1 MDENSTNG
9 TGPDKRN
16 WRERLGIG
24 AKEMPKLSDEFRDGS
39 EEGDQAR
46 ASGAQPVTK
55 PAPMAPRAP
64 RSASTAEAPSA
75 SSAAPPPPRATPR
88 APDNAQQDALAD
100 KLRAQRAAA
109 ERLAEQRVQAARE
122 RAEGRTPT
130 QPEMPAAPPRAP
142 SAARNAPPPM
152 PPRAPRAGVVP
163 PPPLGARP
171 KFSFAEDPP
180 AGRAPAEAPRPG
192 LSGGPL
198 SPPRPSLGGER
209 GQPPFLR
216 PSAPGAATRP
226 PPSPYRPTDPGASLG
241 APPRLQPPPG
251 RPGYGGDAGAAGY
264 PAPRAPQRRPP
275 ALESYPR
282 GPERERDYA
291 PEQDVPRLGRPA
303 RGRGPDDYDEVF
315 EDDGGGRQR
324 ASARDYQS
332 AYVDREDAF
341 AEDQRR
347 SGGPWLLLLALL
359 AAALVTGGVVW
370 YYNNG
375 LGNVAGTGASTGD
388 VPVVNA
394 PADPAKV
401 VPETPTAGGE
411 EPAARRKQ
419 IYDRIVGD
427 QEVIGGQI
435 QPTEEIPVQPA
446 SAQPLNEVPA
456 AADTN
461 PIPTPDAPDQ
471 GTGADGLPS
480 VDEPPPLPLPP
491 AGQEGNLGTKTNQQ
505 IAATAAQP
513 AQVAGAPPPLPEPE
527 ISATSTTS
535 SAAAPPP
542 PPENAT
548 DGAVSVLETPA
559 PAETA
564 SIEEP
569 APPPPPKKKPAAK
582 KKPVEENLGSEP
594 VVLVPPAEPIGESA
608 NSAPLVVA
616 EAPATQPAEKKPRS
630 IMDLFRG
637 GSDDAAAPVQQET
650 RVAAVEPPPAQ
661 PAPAPRQQA
670 QPAPAPEPQQQQ
682 QAAAGSGFLVQLS
695 SFRSE
700 ADARREYTRLAG
712 AYPQVVG
719 GLQQQIRQTSVG
731 GSTRYQL
738 GLGPLPSRSA
748 ATQVCSALITQGESD
763 CIVRGR

>member
-1 MDENSTNG
+1 MDQNSTNG
-9 TGPDKRN
+9 SEPDKRN

-39 EEGDQAR
+39 EGGDQAR
-46 ASGAQPVTK
+46 PSGAQPVTK

-64 RSASTAEAPSA
+64 RSAHSAEGPSA
-75 SSAAPPPPRATPR
+75 SPAPPPPRATPR

-122 RAEGRTPT
+122 RAEGRTAT
-130 QPEMPAAPPRAP
+130 QPEAPAAAPPRA
-142 SAARNAPPPM
+142 SSARNAPPPP
-152 PPRAPRAGVVP
+152 PPRAPRAGVAP
-163 PPPLGARP
+163 PPGGRP
-171 KFSFAEDPP
+171 KFSFAEVPP
-180 AGRAPAEAPRPG
+180 PGRAPADVPRPG
-192 LSGGPL
+192 LSGGSL
-198 SPPRPSLGGER
+198 TPPRPSLGGER

-216 PSAPGAATRP
+216 PSPPGAATRP
-226 PPSPYRPTDPGASLG
+226 PPSSYRPVDPATSLG
-241 APPRLQPPPG
+241 APIRLQPPPG
-251 RPGYGGDAGAAGY
+251 RPGYGADAAAPGY
-264 PAPRAPQRRPP
+264 TAPRAPQRRPP
-275 ALESYPR
+275 ALEAYPR
-282 GPERERDYA
+282 DPERERDYA

-315 EDDGGGRQR
+315 EDEGGGRQR

-332 AYVDREDAF
+332 AYGDRVGAF
-341 AEDQRR
+341 PEDQRR
-347 SGGPWLLLLALL
+347 SGGPWLLALL

-375 LGNVAGTGASTGD
+375 LGNVAGTGATTGE

-456 AADTN
+456 AAGTN
-461 PIPTPDAPDQ
+461 PIPVPDAQDQ

-491 AGQEGNLGTKTNQQ
+491 AGQEGNLGTKVNQQ
-505 IAATAAQP
+505 IAATSAQP
-513 AQVAGAPPPLPEPE
+513 AQVAAAPPPLPEPE
-527 ISATSTTS
+527 ISSTSTTS
-535 SAAAPPP
+535 SAATPPP

-548 DGAVSVLETPA
+548 DGAVPVLETPE
-559 PAETA
+559 PAGTA

-569 APPPPPKKKPAAK
+569 APPPPPKKKPAVK

-608 NSAPLVVA
+608 NSAPIVVA
-616 EAPATQPAEKKPRS
+616 EAPAAQPAERRPRS
-630 IMDLFRG
+630 ILDLIRG
-637 GSDDAAAPVQQET
+637 GRDDAAAPVRQET

-670 QPAPAPEPQQQQ
+670 QPAPQPQQQQ
-682 QAAAGSGFLVQLS
+682 QAATGSGFLVQLS

-700 ADARREYTRLAG
+700 ADARREYTRLAR
-712 AYPQVVG
+712 AYPDVVG
-719 GLQQQIRQTSVG
+719 GLQQQIRQTNVG

>member
-1 MDENSTNG
+1 MDQNSTNG
-9 TGPDKRN
+9 SGPDKRN

-39 EEGDQAR
+39 ESSDQAR
-46 ASGAQPVTK
+46 QPPAGAQPVAR

-64 RSASTAEAPSA
+64 RAASASETPSA
-75 SSAAPPPPRATPR
+75 PPPRATPR
-88 APDNAQQDALAD
+88 SPDNAAQDALAD

-122 RAEGRTPT
+122 RAEGRTPP
-130 QPEMPAAPPRAP
+130 PEAPSAAPRAP
-142 SAARNAPPPM
+142 SATRSPPPPP
-152 PPRAPRAGVVP
+152 PPRSPRASVP
-163 PPPLGARP
+163 PPPAGGRP
-171 KFSFAEDPP
+171 KFSFAEEPP
-180 AGRAPAEAPRPG
+180 PGRSAGDVPPRPG
-192 LSGGPL
+192 MSGSPL
-198 SPPRPSLGGER
+198 SPPRTSLGGER

-216 PSAPGAATRP
+216 PSAPGAASRP
-226 PPSPYRPTDPGASLG
+226 QPPYRPVDPAASYG

-251 RPGYGGDAGAAGY
+251 RPGYGVDPGAPGY
-264 PAPRAPQRRPP
+264 PAPRGPQRRPP

-282 GPERERDYA
+282 QAERDFGDA
-291 PEQDVPRLGRPA
+291 EQDEARQVPRLGRPA
-303 RGRGPDDYDEVF
+303 RGRGPDDFDEVF
-315 EDDGGGRQR
+315 EDDGGARPR

-332 AYVDREDAF
+332 AYGEGEDAF

-370 YYNNG
+370 YYNAG
-375 LGNVAGTGASTGD
+375 MGNVAGTGTSTGE

-401 VPETPTAGGE
+401 APEAPAGGAE
-411 EPAARRKQ
+411 EPAAKRKQ

-427 QEVIGGQI
+427 QEVIGGGQM

-446 SAQPLNEVPA
+446 AAQPLNEVPA

-461 PIPTPDAPDQ
+461 PIPAPDAEIQ

-491 AGQEGNLGTKTNQQ
+491 ADQQGSIGNSTTQQ
-505 IAATAAQP
+505 IAATAAP
-513 AQVAGAPPPLPEPE
+513 PGEGATAPPPLPEPE
-527 ISATSTTS
+527 ITSTSSSS
-535 SAAAPPP
+535 SAAPAPPP
-542 PPENAT
+542 PETAT
-548 DGAVSVLETPA
+548 DGAALVSADPPA
-559 PAETA
+559 PAEVA
-564 SIEEP
+564 EVE
-569 APPPPPKKKPAAK
+569 PPPPPKKKPAAAK
-582 KKPVEENLGSEP
+582 KKPVEENLGAEP
-594 VVLVPPAEPIGESA
+594 VVLVPPAENFSA
-608 NSAPLVVA
+608 GA
-616 EAPATQPAEKKPRS
+616 ETASNEAIAVPDQPAAPAEKKPRS

-637 GSDDAAAPVQQET
+637 DGADDTAAAAPPQPRTQ
-650 RVAAVEPPPAQ
+650 VAAVEPPP
-661 PAPAPRQQA
+661 PAPAAPARQQA
-670 QPAPAPEPQQQQ
+670 EAPPAT
-682 QAAAGSGFLVQLS
+682 GSGFVVQLS

-700 ADARREYTRLAG
+700 ADARKEYTRLAG
-712 AYPQVVG
+712 AYPDVVG
-719 GLQQQIRQTSVG
+719 GLPQQIRQTSVG

-748 ATQVCSALITQGESD
+748 ATKVCSALITQGESD